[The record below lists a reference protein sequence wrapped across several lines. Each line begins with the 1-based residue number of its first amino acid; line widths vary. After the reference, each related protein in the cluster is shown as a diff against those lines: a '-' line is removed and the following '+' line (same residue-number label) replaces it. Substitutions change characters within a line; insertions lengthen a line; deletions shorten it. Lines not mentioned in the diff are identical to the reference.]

1 MISRTLI
8 CISFLILMSCTD
20 HQRVRQTAGIIDIGL
35 MDVQEEEPRYA
46 VQTIIPLETTTDNLL
61 GVNLIIKSLGE
72 NVFVLDE
79 DRKDAIYRFDQT
91 GDFLGK
97 VVQVG
102 EGPGMLNNIT
112 DFVADRDSLHV
123 LVGRG
128 DHSDIVKISL
138 SDGNRK
144 HLSLEGL
151 GFSLSTSSDGDYLL
165 YASYNLPLS
174 NHRIIRFDP
183 SGELVSRNL
192 KNDYH
197 NQMLPMEE
205 INFSKEGDQLFF
217 KEAFNPVIY
226 RIEEDTIVP
235 TYRFDHGS
243 YAIPAKFW
251 EVDIMQGFE
260 MINQSGFA
268 DVYRHWESD
277 RYAFFEVYIQ
287 SQEGV
292 QNHQVLL
299 DKKENSLSKKIM
311 SRKDNNIFYRSAG
324 FTAEDELMFVTPANY
339 LLQYAE
345 QHTLDEQVRQIIE
358 TIEKEDNPVLLI
370 CKLK

>member
-123 LVGRG
+123 LDRNSTRLNSS
-128 DHSDIVKISL
+128 HVKIS
-138 SDGNRK
+138 
-144 HLSLEGL
+144 
-151 GFSLSTSSDGDYLL
+151 
-165 YASYNLPLS
+165 YAVFCLKKKKYN
-174 NHRIIRFDP
+174 
-183 SGELVSRNL
+183 
-192 KNDYH
+192 
-197 NQMLPMEE
+197 
-205 INFSKEGDQLFF
+205 
-217 KEAFNPVIY
+217 
-226 RIEEDTIVP
+226 T
-235 TYRFDHGS
+235 
-243 YAIPAKFW
+243 AIA
-251 EVDIMQGFE
+251 
-260 MINQSGFA
+260 
-268 DVYRHWESD
+268 
-277 RYAFFEVYIQ
+277 
-287 SQEGV
+287 
-292 QNHQVLL
+292 
-299 DKKENSLSKKIM
+299 
-311 SRKDNNIFYRSAG
+311 
-324 FTAEDELMFVTPANY
+324 
-339 LLQYAE
+339 
-345 QHTLDEQVRQIIE
+345 
-358 TIEKEDNPVLLI
+358 
-370 CKLK
+370 